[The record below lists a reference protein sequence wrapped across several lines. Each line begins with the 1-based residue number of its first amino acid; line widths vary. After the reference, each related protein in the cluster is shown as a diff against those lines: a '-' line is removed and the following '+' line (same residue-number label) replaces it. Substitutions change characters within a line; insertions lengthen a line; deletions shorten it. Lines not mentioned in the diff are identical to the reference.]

1 VKDSTVWNCFWLWE
15 NLQSAVVRR
24 TPNIVR
30 RTPNKSLEF
39 SLLLCPR
46 NHFFQA
52 TTTTVDGGD
61 DGMVED
67 PSKAGSPVPIAA
79 VRSGA
84 IDSRRLV
91 AAAAKMAPRRQSLP
105 RSLVLRKVMTLD
117 YLMTMRQ
124 SSLPPALLSYPLH
137 PPRHQ
142 PSYHRR
148 KRADSSTMRGSAWR
162 WWWWRRRCV
171 RGGTCDD
178 HSEGLSPSGGLAGPI
193 LGKRRKGCF
202 PPFPLAMASRQACA
216 MSMREPLHH
225 LLCQRFPLTKQAAVA
240 SPPFVTALEQV
251 RRPLAGR
258 FIVTIGPACLGPE

>member
-1 VKDSTVWNCFWLWE
+1 MAAIHRRVSPWTTRHSPIVTSRRAKVGNGLLHLSARGSGWNFHEATRDARPHRTDSCIFH
-15 NLQSAVVRR
+15 
-24 TPNIVR
+24 
-30 RTPNKSLEF
+30 F
-39 SLLLCPR
+39 SRQRMGYHL
-46 NHFFQA
+46 A

-162 WWWWRRRCV
+162 
-171 RGGTCDD
+171 
-178 HSEGLSPSGGLAGPI
+178 
-193 LGKRRKGCF
+193 
-202 PPFPLAMASRQACA
+202 
-216 MSMREPLHH
+216 
-225 LLCQRFPLTKQAAVA
+225 
-240 SPPFVTALEQV
+240 
-251 RRPLAGR
+251 
-258 FIVTIGPACLGPE
+258 

>member
-1 VKDSTVWNCFWLWE
+1 MGAKKLCE
-15 NLQSAVVRR
+15 LQNEESIVVGTRKRGRRR
-24 TPNIVR
+24 TCAEGGLRKGIDSVIR
-30 RTPNKSLEF
+30 CHTYQR
-39 SLLLCPR
+39 SLLQTNRPPYFIIRYCM
-46 NHFFQA
+46 A

-79 VRSGA
+79 VRSGG

-162 WWWWRRRCV
+162 
-171 RGGTCDD
+171 
-178 HSEGLSPSGGLAGPI
+178 
-193 LGKRRKGCF
+193 
-202 PPFPLAMASRQACA
+202 
-216 MSMREPLHH
+216 
-225 LLCQRFPLTKQAAVA
+225 
-240 SPPFVTALEQV
+240 
-251 RRPLAGR
+251 
-258 FIVTIGPACLGPE
+258 